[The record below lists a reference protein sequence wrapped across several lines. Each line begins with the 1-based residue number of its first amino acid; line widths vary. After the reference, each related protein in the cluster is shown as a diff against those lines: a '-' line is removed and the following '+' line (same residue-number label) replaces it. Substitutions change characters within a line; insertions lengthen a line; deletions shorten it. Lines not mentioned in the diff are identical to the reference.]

1 MESHGFAKRMLPCH
15 HLCHHPCHVPR
26 ARIYDSSKVYVYST
40 SPNEHVRVEA
50 RTSVRDMDVTDM
62 DVTTCRSARQTW
74 T

>member
-1 MESHGFAKRMLPCH
+1 M
-15 HLCHHPCHVPR
+15 PR